1 MRIAELEARTGL
13 GRHTLRYYEQQG
25 LLGKI
30 ARDSNNYRNYP
41 ETLVRDVHLL
51 KQMQV
56 LGFSLAEIREVL
68 QGLRSRGINC
78 AQGARLLGEKR
89 AKVEEQI
96 ANLKAASRLLGKE
109 QKRLEDRAR
118 QHGFTIT
125 TPH

>member
-56 LGFSLAEIREVL
+56 LGFSLAEIR
-68 QGLRSRGINC
+68 
-78 AQGARLLGEKR
+78 

-109 QKRLEDRAR
+109 QKRLEARAR
-118 QHGFTIT
+118 QHGFTVAT
-125 TPH
+125 TH